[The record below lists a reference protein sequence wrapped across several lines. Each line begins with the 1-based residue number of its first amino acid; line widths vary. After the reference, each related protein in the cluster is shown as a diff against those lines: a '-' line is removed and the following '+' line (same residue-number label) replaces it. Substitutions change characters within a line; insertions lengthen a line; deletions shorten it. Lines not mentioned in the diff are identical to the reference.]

1 MKVGEEDPPSL
12 EYIEDPY
19 IPKLDNCL
27 TPSLDEITDYDQ
39 RYYGDGSSGGDV
51 DEEGNYCDWTEEQ
64 ELYLRSLTL
73 DQILGIP
80 DDYIDDPSELQTVET
95 EFCPMSGNGSRDNN
109 SNNNRSSNSCNL
121 DNNISCDSNRIRM
134 NRTTSTTSISS
145 IARHKFNERIR
156 NFFTK
161 RKIRDV
167 RVTFIDLSKPYL
179 AKISN
184 RDNYKNF
191 LNIGNTGKE
200 TFKFYIFKK
209 KKILEI
215 RYK

>member
-27 TPSLDEITDYDQ
+27 TPSLDEITD
-39 RYYGDGSSGGDV
+39 GDGSSGGDV

-109 SNNNRSSNSCNL
+109 CFNGNNSNNRFSNSSNL

-145 IARHKFNERIR
+145 ITRHKFNERIR

-191 LNIGNTGKE
+191 LNIGNTGKAVILFSFV
-200 TFKFYIFKK
+200 FKVNYCRNT
-209 KKILEI
+209 L
-215 RYK
+215 